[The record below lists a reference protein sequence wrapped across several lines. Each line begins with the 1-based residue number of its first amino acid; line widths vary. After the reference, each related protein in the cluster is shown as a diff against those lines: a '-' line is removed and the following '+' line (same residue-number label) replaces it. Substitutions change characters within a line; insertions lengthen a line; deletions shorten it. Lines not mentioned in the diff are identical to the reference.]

1 MEQKIS
7 ENKILNDKTS
17 ENRISEGRVV
27 MTDPKKAD
35 SFYEESIKT
44 LRTNLQF
51 TGRGIRVIM
60 ISSCYP
66 NEGKSDIIFQLAR
79 EIGNMG
85 KRVLLLDADIRKSAF
100 ISRYQ
105 VRKKNI
111 YGLSHYLCGQ
121 AEIDKI
127 RYQTNF
133 PGLDVIFAGPSV
145 PNPSELLE
153 DFAFESLIQKMRG
166 EYDYILIDTPPIVSV
181 SDALIVAKYCNGVIL
196 VVESKLVS
204 YKVLQKVKKQ
214 LAQTGCRVL
223 GAVLNKVDLEEDK
236 YYSRY
241 GYYKYYSKYEYKK
254 ENSGQGQ

>member
-1 MEQKIS
+1 MEQAIS
-7 ENKILNDKTS
+7 EKKI
-17 ENRISEGRVV
+17 V
-27 MTDPKKAD
+27 MTDPRKSD
-35 SFYEESIKT
+35 GMYEESIKT

-51 TGRGIRVIM
+51 TGRGVRVIM
-60 ISSCYP
+60 VSSCYP

-85 KRVLLLDADIRKSAF
+85 KRVLLLDADIRKSTF

-105 VRKKNI
+105 VRQKNI

-121 AEIDKI
+121 ADLNTI

-133 PGLDVIFAGPSV
+133 PDLDIIFAGPSV

-153 DFAFESLIQKMRG
+153 DLAFEALIQKLRG
-166 EYDYILIDTPPIVSV
+166 EYDYILVDTPPMVSV
-181 SDALIVAKYCNGVIL
+181 SDALIVAKHCNGAIL

-204 YKVLQKVKKQ
+204 YKALQKAKKQ
-214 LAQTGCRVL
+214 LEQTGCRIL

-241 GYYKYYSKYEYKK
+241 GYYRYYKKYEDKK
-254 ENSGQGQ
+254 ESGGQGQ

>member
-85 KRVLLLDADIRKSAF
+85 KRVLLLDADIRKSTF

-105 VRKKNI
+105 VRKK
-111 YGLSHYLCGQ
+111 
-121 AEIDKI
+121 
-127 RYQTNF
+127 
-133 PGLDVIFAGPSV
+133 IFMGFRIISA
-145 PNPSELLE
+145 
-153 DFAFESLIQKMRG
+153 AR
-166 EYDYILIDTPPIVSV
+166 
-181 SDALIVAKYCNGVIL
+181 
-196 VVESKLVS
+196 
-204 YKVLQKVKKQ
+204 
-214 LAQTGCRVL
+214 R
-223 GAVLNKVDLEEDK
+223 
-236 YYSRY
+236 R
-241 GYYKYYSKYEYKK
+241 
-254 ENSGQGQ
+254 

>member
-85 KRVLLLDADIRKSAF
+85 KRCLL
-100 ISRYQ
+100 Y
-105 VRKKNI
+105 
-111 YGLSHYLCGQ
+111 
-121 AEIDKI
+121 
-127 RYQTNF
+127 T
-133 PGLDVIFAGPSV
+133 
-145 PNPSELLE
+145 
-153 DFAFESLIQKMRG
+153 
-166 EYDYILIDTPPIVSV
+166 
-181 SDALIVAKYCNGVIL
+181 SDAADEL
-196 VVESKLVS
+196 
-204 YKVLQKVKKQ
+204 
-214 LAQTGCRVL
+214 
-223 GAVLNKVDLEEDK
+223 
-236 YYSRY
+236 
-241 GYYKYYSKYEYKK
+241 
-254 ENSGQGQ
+254 